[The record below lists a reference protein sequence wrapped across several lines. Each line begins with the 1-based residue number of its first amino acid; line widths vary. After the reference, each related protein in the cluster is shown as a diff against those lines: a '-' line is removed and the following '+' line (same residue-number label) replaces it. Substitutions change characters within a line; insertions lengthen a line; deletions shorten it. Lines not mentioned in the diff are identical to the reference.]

1 MILKENE
8 FYYNKDINEL
18 FIIGKDENDINDKI
32 NKFYYK
38 KLMERNLDYYP
49 SLNDDLYYNRNLRF
63 DLIDSENIY
72 YSNIYNGI
80 RKNLPVEALE
90 FSYVKIK
97 DNEVTLQLET
107 YINRDTQIQFL
118 EDDTISN
125 SLAITMVKDF
135 YEKDLM
141 GYNQYE
147 NNLDTLSNL
156 LDKMLKEENVDGNT
170 KIFINGIDIFEPHV
184 YFRKLEDEKEI
195 KKYLVEKNFK

>member
-1 MILKENE
+1 MILKENK

-18 FIIGKDENDINDKI
+18 FIIGKDESDIKDKI

-72 YSNIYNGI
+72 YSNMYNGI
-80 RKNLPVEALE
+80 RKKLPVEVLE

-107 YINRDTQIQFL
+107 FITRGDDPNFL
-118 EDDTISN
+118 EVEENATSV
-125 SLAITMVKDF
+125 SITMVKDF

-141 GYNQYE
+141 SYNVYE
-147 NNLDTLSNL
+147 NDLDKLSNL
-156 LDKMLKEENVDGNT
+156 LDAMLKEENNGSI
-170 KIFINGIDIFEPHV
+170 KIFINDIDIFEPHA
-184 YFRKLEDEKEI
+184 YFRELEDEREI
-195 KKYLVEKNFK
+195 KNILVKKNFI